1 MMATAKKVVQTEVDA
16 ALYRF
21 VLKTAKAKGLTI
33 KEAARQAL
41 RAWASQEGDLSSDP
55 LFDPNWGFPGRVKT
69 DASKVDEVL
78 YRRRKR

>member
-1 MMATAKKVVQTEVDA
+1 MASAKKVIQTEVDA
-16 ALYRF
+16 GLYAF
-21 VLKTAKAKGLTI
+21 VAKTAKSKGLTI

-41 RAWASQEGDLSSDP
+41 RTWASQEGDLSSDP
-55 LFDPNWGFPGRVKT
+55 LFNPNWGFPGRIKA